1 MIKTAVLNGINGEL
15 VTVEVEILRG
25 LPSFVIVG
33 LPEQSVREAKER
45 VRSAIINSGFQFP
58 LGKIIINLSPSN
70 IRKGGTLLDLPIAL
84 AILSKS
90 NQISKRN
97 INKFL
102 AFGELSLTGEIRE
115 VSGALSIV
123 TSAIKNGINKF
134 IVPDANCREASLVK
148 EGEIFGFST
157 LREVT
162 DFIYMNNKEPF
173 KEEIYYED
181 IVSDMDFSE
190 IENGE
195 SIIRAIEIAIGGRH
209 NFLLWGAP
217 GSGKTMVAERI
228 KTILPKLTYEEALEV
243 TRIHSSLSSVSGIK
257 KYPPFRSPH
266 STATLAS
273 IIGGTSKNIPG
284 EVTLAH
290 NGVLYF
296 DELLEFSPKVIEA
309 LRIPLESKKVILTR
323 GANRTEMPSDFIFVS
338 SMNPCPCGYFNTGE
352 KMCTCGEA
360 KIKRYLHKI
369 SGPILDRMDMF
380 IQCRNKSGIKSNYRK
395 SSKEIKEKIEEIRA
409 IQDERRKNLNLEKCT
424 TNTSDALIE
433 ICKLSSELEGFLN
446 NFAIDSDISYRGKN
460 KILRLARTISDYKRK
475 IDVGK
480 DELVEAIYYRRFI
493 NGDVI

>member
-1 MIKTAVLNGINGEL
+1 MVKTAVLNGINGEL

-58 LGKIIINLSPSN
+58 LGRIIINLSPSN
-70 IRKGGTLLDLPIAL
+70 IKKGGTLLDLPIAL

-90 NQISKRN
+90 NQISKKN
-97 INKFL
+97 IHKFL

-123 TSAIKNGINKF
+123 ISGVRSGIYKF
-134 IVPDANCREASLVK
+134 IVPNKNCREASLVK
-148 EGEIFGFST
+148 EGEVYGFST
-157 LREVT
+157 LKEVT
-162 DFIYMNNKEPF
+162 NFMYMNNKDPF
-173 KEEIYYED
+173 TEEITYED
-181 IVSDMDFSE
+181 EVNDMDFSD

-195 SIIRAIEIAIGGRH
+195 SIIRAIEIAIGGKH

-228 KTILPKLTYEEALEV
+228 KTILPNLTYEEALEV
-243 TRIHSSLSSVSGIK
+243 TRIHSSLSGVSGIK
-257 KYPPFRSPH
+257 KNPPFREPH
-266 STATLAS
+266 STATLTS
-273 IIGGTSKNIPG
+273 IIGGTSKNLPG

-296 DELLEFSPKVIEA
+296 DELLEFNPKVIEA
-309 LRIPLESKKVILTR
+309 LRIPLESKKVILTK

-338 SMNPCPCGYFNTGE
+338 SMNPCPCGFFNTGE
-352 KMCTCGEA
+352 RMCTCGEA
-360 KIKRYLHKI
+360 EIKRYLHKI

-395 SSKEIKEKIEEIRA
+395 SSEEIKEKIQEIRY
-409 IQDERRKNLNLEKCT
+409 IQEERKNS
-424 TNTSDALIE
+424 TSDDLIE
-433 ICKLSSELEGFLN
+433 ICKLSSELEKFLN
-446 NFAIDSDISYRGKN
+446 NFAMDKDISYRGKN

-480 DELVEAIYYRRFI
+480 DELIEAINYRRFI
-493 NGDVI
+493 SGDVI